1 MTDDSV
7 LATAVP
13 SGAPAPEEQRRLL
26 RLNVLVGL
34 LHLAQAALI
43 LILAKPASLP
53 VNLSF
58 MTGPPGADSYGG
70 PTQLFDLRIDIA
82 VAAFL
87 ALAAIDH
94 LGVASPPARSWY
106 QANVTRGI
114 NPARWWEY
122 SISASLMVVL
132 IAMLAGVTAATAL
145 LALFGVNAA
154 MILFGLVME
163 RVNLGRERVDW
174 RPFAYGCIAG
184 IVPWLA
190 IGMQLAVSQDQTGSV
205 PGFVFAIFLTLFLL
219 FNTFAVNM
227 WLQYRG
233 RGRWSNPAFA
243 ERVYLWLSL
252 VAKSALAWQVYAGAL
267 AGS

>member
-1 MTDDSV
+1 V
-7 LATAVP
+7 
-13 SGAPAPEEQRRLL
+13 

-34 LHLAQAALI
+34 LHLAQATLI
-43 LILAKPASLP
+43 LLLAKPASLP
-53 VNLSF
+53 VNLTY
-58 MTGPPGADSYGG
+58 MTGPPGEGRYGG
-70 PTQLFDLRIDIA
+70 PTELFQLRIDIA
-82 VAAFL
+82 VALFL

-94 LGVASPPARSWY
+94 LGVASPRARSWY
-106 QANVTRGI
+106 QANVARGI

-145 LALFGVNAA
+145 VALFGVNAA

-163 RVNLGRERVDW
+163 RVNLGAEQVDW
-174 RPFAYGCIAG
+174 RPFIYGCIAG

-190 IGMQLAVSQDQTGSV
+190 IGIQLAVSQDQTGRV

-233 RGRWSNPAFA
+233 RGRWSDPAFA
-243 ERVYLWLSL
+243 ERVYVWLSL

-267 AGS
+267 AGK